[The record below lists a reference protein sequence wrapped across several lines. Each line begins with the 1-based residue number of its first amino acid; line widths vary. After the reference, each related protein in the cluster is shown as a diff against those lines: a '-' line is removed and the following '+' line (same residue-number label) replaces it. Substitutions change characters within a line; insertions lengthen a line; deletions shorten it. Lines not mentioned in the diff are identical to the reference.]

1 MKKMIAMVLA
11 LAMTLTS
18 VFALAEAD
26 EASITVQGTAT
37 VTAEPDMVSVTAN
50 ASITDPSVS
59 GAQEK
64 MNAIIAEVTGK
75 LIELGVQE
83 EDIVT
88 QNYSYYPTYN
98 YDSETRTLTGY
109 QANHTLQITCRDVEM
124 LDSVVG
130 VVTDSGMSEIYGI
143 QYDLSERSALYQDAL
158 ALAIGAAQAKAV
170 KMAEAGNMTIA
181 GLEELRENAGYD
193 SGVVVNA
200 AMDGAVMSAQAESS
214 GTGIRAG
221 SVSVTANVTAV
232 YEAKAK

>member
-50 ASITDPSVS
+50 ASVTDDSVS

-130 VVTDSGMSEIYGI
+130 VVTDSGMNEIYGI

>member
-1 MKKMIAMVLA
+1 MIARVLA

-50 ASITDPSVS
+50 ASVTDDSVS

-88 QNYSYYPTYN
+88 QNYSYYPT
-98 YDSETRTLTGY
+98 
-109 QANHTLQITCRDVEM
+109 
-124 LDSVVG
+124 
-130 VVTDSGMSEIYGI
+130 
-143 QYDLSERSALYQDAL
+143 
-158 ALAIGAAQAKAV
+158 
-170 KMAEAGNMTIA
+170 
-181 GLEELRENAGYD
+181 
-193 SGVVVNA
+193 
-200 AMDGAVMSAQAESS
+200 
-214 GTGIRAG
+214 
-221 SVSVTANVTAV
+221 
-232 YEAKAK
+232 

>member
-50 ASITDPSVS
+50 ASVTDDSVS

-88 QNYSYYPTYN
+88 QNDSYYPTYN

>member
-1 MKKMIAMVLA
+1 
-11 LAMTLTS
+11 
-18 VFALAEAD
+18 
-26 EASITVQGTAT
+26 
-37 VTAEPDMVSVTAN
+37 
-50 ASITDPSVS
+50 
-59 GAQEK
+59 

-98 YDSETRTLTGY
+98 YDGETRTLTGY